1 MKLNEF
7 ISNLTRLI
15 TDHPEAADFDVV
27 TSKDDEGNGFSLI
40 HYDPSIGHYDDDGEY
55 RSEYTPL
62 NAVCVN

>member
-15 TDHPEAADFDVV
+15 TEHPEAADYDVV
-27 TSKDDEGNGFSLI
+27 VSKDDEGNGFSLI
-40 HYDPSIGHYDDDGEY
+40 HYDLSIGHYVDDEFITEDI
-55 RSEYTPL
+55 PP